1 MSLRV
6 GQYVWV
12 PCEVKAG
19 AFSDERMVRV
29 NSPAIQSSTGS
40 WIGFVATEGLREA
53 VTVGATDATAVVV
66 SVENDRFQAQV
77 MGQPLA
83 NTVFEDLISRAE
95 PIDSLES

>member
-1 MSLRV
+1 VSLRV

-29 NSPAIQSSTGS
+29 NSPAIQSSSGR

-53 VTVGATDATAVVV
+53 VTVGSTDGNPYRSFIVG
-66 SVENDRFQAQV
+66 F
-77 MGQPLA
+77 GGPLGA
-83 NTVFEDLISRAE
+83 F
-95 PIDSLES
+95 